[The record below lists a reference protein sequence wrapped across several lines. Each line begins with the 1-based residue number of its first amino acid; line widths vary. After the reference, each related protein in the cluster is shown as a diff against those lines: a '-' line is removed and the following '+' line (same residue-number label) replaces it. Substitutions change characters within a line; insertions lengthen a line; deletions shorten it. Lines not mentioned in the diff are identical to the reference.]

1 MSQHRNYSLT
11 WSNTR
16 ITVLEYC
23 NKKYFFNYYPHA
35 LREVNQELW
44 LNTLLLKN
52 LKSMDM
58 RVGEKTHH
66 LLSDYLNALK
76 YGKVAAGEVQSF
88 KDVIVDEMRK
98 EFDESKNR
106 DYTSYDKDRKF

>member
-1 MSQHRNYSLT
+1 MGYRNYSLT

-35 LREVNQELW
+35 LKDVDEELR

-58 RVGEKTHH
+58 WVGEKTHH
-66 LLSDYLNALK
+66 LLSDYLNAVK
-76 YGKVAAGEVQSF
+76 YGKVEEGDIQSF
-88 KDVIVDEMRK
+88 KDRIVEEMRS
-98 EFDESKNR
+98 EFETSKNR
-106 DYTSYDKDRKF
+106 DYTSYDRDNKF

>member
-1 MSQHRNYSLT
+1 MGNNYNHSLT
-11 WSNTR
+11 WSTTR

-23 NKKYFFNYYPHA
+23 NKKYYFNYYPHS
-35 LREVNQELW
+35 LRDINEEIW
-44 LNTLLLKN
+44 LTALLLKN

-76 YGKVAAGEVQSF
+76 RGKVEAGDIQSF
-88 KDVIVDEMRK
+88 KDRIVEEMRN
-98 EFDESKNR
+98 EFEISKTR
-106 DYTSYDKDRKF
+106 DYTSYDRDHKF

>member
-1 MSQHRNYSLT
+1 MNYRRPYTLT

-16 ITVLEYC
+16 ITLLEYC
-23 NKKYFFNYYPHA
+23 NKKYYFNYYPHA
-35 LREVNQELW
+35 LRDMNEELR
-44 LNTLLLKN
+44 LTTLLLKN

-76 YGKVAAGEVQSF
+76 YEKVEEGDVQSF
-88 KDVIVDEMRK
+88 KDRIVEEMRS
-98 EFDESKNR
+98 EFDVSKTR
-106 DYTSYDKDRKF
+106 DYTSYDKDNKF